1 MAIQGCHKNE
11 RKWRIRDKVVLRIGT
26 NGVKTTLDSLRVIK
40 NGCIMVWAARL
51 FLNKEVSDKNLSNQ
65 HFMLLENNKLIY
77 SAFKA
82 LTTYFKLNK
91 KRMLI
96 TPRTLNDT
104 FLNNFVI

>member
-1 MAIQGCHKNE
+1 
-11 RKWRIRDKVVLRIGT
+11 
-26 NGVKTTLDSLRVIK
+26 
-40 NGCIMVWAARL
+40 MVWAARL